1 MSSIDYG
8 SIGPDRTFK
17 TSEEAV
23 ESRYGKYDDKAA
35 KLSDEVKYFQS
46 QFPMAPA
53 PAPFANMR
61 RVGGQR

>member
-1 MSSIDYG
+1 MSIDFN

-23 ESRYGKYDDKAA
+23 ERRFGKYDDKAA
-35 KLSDEVKYFQS
+35 SLSDEVKYFQT

-53 PAPFANMR
+53 PAPYGNVR
-61 RVGGQR
+61 RAGGQR